1 MKRLE
6 KISVLTAKL
15 KKAVAEEGIGGLAG
29 RTKGYLARAKK
40 EKEFQREKSRVYRD
54 ILFISGC
61 NEQLPH
67 PHRYRVVHQMEQLEA
82 GGYRCD
88 TVYFQ
93 ELKPWM
99 VRCYGAFVIFRCP
112 MTDTLREFAT
122 MAKQMNKP
130 LWYDVDDLVIDT
142 KYTDQIPFLDR
153 MQPEER
159 QAYDQNVR
167 NMGELLSLCD
177 AAVTTTAALAEELKQ
192 YVPEV
197 LINRNCASDEMLLL
211 SEAVLKEKQKKK
223 EADGTAKK
231 VRLGYFSGSAT
242 HLDDIEMIVPV
253 LKQLL
258 GKNPNLELLIVGIL
272 ELPVELKLF
281 ASQIQMEGFVDYQKL
296 PERIAS
302 VDINLAPLTDTIFN
316 RAKSENKWVEAA
328 LVQTVTAASN
338 LGAFAEMVQDGED
351 GVLCRDEA
359 EWLEKLQWLID
370 DEPARKA
377 IAGRAY
383 GRCSRECVTIFH
395 ATGICEWV
403 ERHWN
408 LRCAFVL
415 PAMEISGGIRVALL
429 HAEMLVKAGAQ
440 VSLFTLEGEAEWYH
454 EGDFHFPVLSAERE
468 KLQGT
473 LDLAVATM
481 WNTAEFV
488 EQSSKIRKKK
498 YLVQNFE
505 VGFYPP
511 GSPYRIATSAT
522 YRMRSPMEYVTISKW
537 CQNWLRE
544 EYHTE
549 AVYLPNGIDPS
560 FYPKRGRDLQGK
572 IRILIEGDCSAEH
585 KNVDESFR
593 IVEQLDLEK
602 FEIWYMSYNGNP
614 KSWYRVDRFL
624 HRVPYEKTP
633 EVYAACDILLK
644 TSLLESFSYP
654 PLEMM
659 ASGGYV
665 VAVPNGGNLEYL
677 KDGENCILYPQGN
690 LAEAKAA
697 IERILTDAELR
708 KKLDTG
714 AEETVKERNWKRI
727 EPQILE
733 QYLGK

>member
-1 MKRLE
+1 M
-6 KISVLTAKL
+6 
-15 KKAVAEEGIGGLAG
+15 
-29 RTKGYLARAKK
+29 
-40 EKEFQREKSRVYRD
+40 
-54 ILFISGC
+54 
-61 NEQLPH
+61 
-67 PHRYRVVHQMEQLEA
+67 
-82 GGYRCD
+82 
-88 TVYFQ
+88 
-93 ELKPWM
+93 
-99 VRCYGAFVIFRCP
+99 
-112 MTDTLREFAT
+112 
-122 MAKQMNKP
+122 
-130 LWYDVDDLVIDT
+130 
-142 KYTDQIPFLDR
+142 
-153 MQPEER
+153 
-159 QAYDQNVR
+159 
-167 NMGELLSLCD
+167 
-177 AAVTTTAALAEELKQ
+177 
-192 YVPEV
+192 
-197 LINRNCASDEMLLL
+197 
-211 SEAVLKEKQKKK
+211 
-223 EADGTAKK
+223 
-231 VRLGYFSGSAT
+231 
-242 HLDDIEMIVPV
+242 
-253 LKQLL
+253 
-258 GKNPNLELLIVGIL
+258 
-272 ELPVELKLF
+272 
-281 ASQIQMEGFVDYQKL
+281 
-296 PERIAS
+296 
-302 VDINLAPLTDTIFN
+302 DINLAPLTDTIFN

-370 DEPARKA
+370 DEQARKA

-549 AVYLPNGIDPS
+549 AAYLPNGIDPS

>member
-1 MKRLE
+1 
-6 KISVLTAKL
+6 
-15 KKAVAEEGIGGLAG
+15 
-29 RTKGYLARAKK
+29 
-40 EKEFQREKSRVYRD
+40 
-54 ILFISGC
+54 
-61 NEQLPH
+61 
-67 PHRYRVVHQMEQLEA
+67 
-82 GGYRCD
+82 
-88 TVYFQ
+88 
-93 ELKPWM
+93 M

-211 SEAVLKEKQKKK
+211 SEAVLKEKQKKN

-440 VSLFTLEGEAEWYH
+440 VSIFTLEGEAEWYH

-602 FEIWYMSYNGNP
+602 FEIWWMSYNGNP